1 PPAVREPLG
10 YLVELLA
17 AVPSVVYGFWALA
30 VIAPLLQHQVEP
42 DLAWLTGGGF
52 PFSGHSFGLDVL
64 TASVV
69 LAIMVL
75 PTISAIARASLQAIP
90 KVQREAALSLGATRW
105 ESTRIA
111 VLGPARS
118 GIIGGILL
126 GLGRAVGETIA
137 VALTIGNIN
146 QIPTSLF
153 SPGQTIASLIAND
166 FTAVAPPETNAIVEI
181 GLVLLLV
188 TLVINVIAR
197 LLIWRIRRET
207 PSTSHP
213 RRSTGGRLRAL
224 AERASA
230 ATLHPLAVG
239 TPGAERPKPAPAM
252 PAWRRAARDSAGPR
266 RARRRAVYWTAVGL
280 MLIATVLAV
289 APLVSILWTAADRGG
304 AAVVQ
309 PSFYT
314 TEPTPACNPG
324 PNVSC
329 SLGGIG
335 PYIVGTLVL
344 LGIAGLI
351 AIPVGIL
358 AGIYLSE
365 YGRNRYGRTVSFF
378 TDVMTGLPSILLGV
392 FVFVVFLQYDRD
404 IANSAISGGVAL
416 SVLMIPLVTRTT
428 EEALKTVP
436 MSLRESA
443 LALGFPKH
451 RVTLRI
457 TLGCARNAIVT
468 GTLLAT
474 ARAGGETA
482 ALLMTATGFE
492 YWPHGLGQR

>member
-1 PPAVREPLG
+1 
-10 YLVELLA
+10 
-17 AVPSVVYGFWALA
+17 
-30 VIAPLLQHQVEP
+30 
-42 DLAWLTGGGF
+42 
-52 PFSGHSFGLDVL
+52 
-64 TASVV
+64 
-69 LAIMVL
+69 
-75 PTISAIARASLQAIP
+75 
-90 KVQREAALSLGATRW
+90 
-105 ESTRIA
+105 
-111 VLGPARS
+111 
-118 GIIGGILL
+118 
-126 GLGRAVGETIA
+126 
-137 VALTIGNIN
+137 
-146 QIPTSLF
+146 
-153 SPGQTIASLIAND
+153 
-166 FTAVAPPETNAIVEI
+166 
-181 GLVLLLV
+181 
-188 TLVINVIAR
+188 
-197 LLIWRIRRET
+197 
-207 PSTSHP
+207 
-213 RRSTGGRLRAL
+213 
-224 AERASA
+224 
-230 ATLHPLAVG
+230 
-239 TPGAERPKPAPAM
+239 
-252 PAWRRAARDSAGPR
+252 
-266 RARRRAVYWTAVGL
+266 

-492 YWPHGLGQR
+492 YWPHGLGQRIGALPLLIYQNSQFPYANWQEAAWGATLVLLLIMLVISLVARITFRRTASALESV